1 MHAAFSP
8 RPAGTG
14 RPTFRLTALRRSG
27 SDV

>member
-1 MHAAFSP
+1 MHAAFNP
-8 RPAGTG
+8 RPARTG